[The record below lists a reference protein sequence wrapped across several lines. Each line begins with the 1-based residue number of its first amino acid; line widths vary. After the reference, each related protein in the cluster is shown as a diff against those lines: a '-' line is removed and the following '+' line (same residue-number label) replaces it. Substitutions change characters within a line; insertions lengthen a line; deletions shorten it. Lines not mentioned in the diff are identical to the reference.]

1 MPYLYI
7 VRNNMKKSIKIL
19 IICILV
25 AALITVGVIYL
36 INQTRDDELLIGE
49 ERAQQIALSDARLAE
64 NQVSKLKVRLKLDD
78 GVWYYDVEFR
88 TIALEYEYEIE
99 AYTGAILDKDI
110 DD

>member
-1 MPYLYI
+1 M
-7 VRNNMKKSIKIL
+7 NKSIKIL

>member
-1 MPYLYI
+1 
-7 VRNNMKKSIKIL
+7 MKKSIKIL

-49 ERAQQIALSDARLAE
+49 ERAQQIALSNARLAE

>member
-1 MPYLYI
+1 
-7 VRNNMKKSIKIL
+7 MKKSIKIL
-19 IICILV
+19 IICVLA
-25 AALITVGVIYL
+25 AALIAGGGIYL
-36 INQTRDDELLIGE
+36 IYQTRDDELLIGD

-99 AYTGAILDKDI
+99 AYSGAILDKDI
-110 DD
+110 ED

>member
-1 MPYLYI
+1 
-7 VRNNMKKSIKIL
+7 MKKSIKIL
-19 IICILV
+19 IICVLA
-25 AALITVGVIYL
+25 AALIAGGVIYL

-64 NQVSKLKVRLKLDD
+64 NQVSKLKVKLKLDD

-99 AYTGAILDKDI
+99 AYSGAILDKDI

>member
-1 MPYLYI
+1 
-7 VRNNMKKSIKIL
+7 MKKSIKFL

>member
-1 MPYLYI
+1 
-7 VRNNMKKSIKIL
+7 MKKSIKIL

-25 AALITVGVIYL
+25 AALITVGVSYL

>member
-1 MPYLYI
+1 
-7 VRNNMKKSIKIL
+7 MKKSIKIL

-49 ERAQQIALSDARLAE
+49 ERAQQIALSDERLAE

>member
-1 MPYLYI
+1 
-7 VRNNMKKSIKIL
+7 MKKSIKIL

-49 ERAQQIALSDARLAE
+49 ERAQQIALNDARLAE

>member
-1 MPYLYI
+1 
-7 VRNNMKKSIKIL
+7 MKKSIKIL

-25 AALITVGVIYL
+25 AALIAVGVIYL

-49 ERAQQIALSDARLAE
+49 ERAQQIALNDARLAE

>member
-1 MPYLYI
+1 
-7 VRNNMKKSIKIL
+7 MKKSIKIL

-25 AALITVGVIYL
+25 AALITAGVIYL

-49 ERAQQIALSDARLAE
+49 ERAQQIALSDTRLAE

>member
-1 MPYLYI
+1 
-7 VRNNMKKSIKIL
+7 MKKSITIL

>member
-1 MPYLYI
+1 
-7 VRNNMKKSIKIL
+7 MKKSIKIL

-25 AALITVGVIYL
+25 AAFITVGVIYL

>member
-1 MPYLYI
+1 
-7 VRNNMKKSIKIL
+7 MKKSIKIL

-64 NQVSKLKVRLKLDD
+64 NQVSKFKVRLKLDD

>member
-1 MPYLYI
+1 
-7 VRNNMKKSIKIL
+7 MKKSIKTL
-19 IICILV
+19 IICVLA
-25 AALITVGVIYL
+25 AALIAGGVIYL
-36 INQTRDDELLIGE
+36 IYQTRDDELLIGD

-99 AYTGAILDKDI
+99 AYSGAILDKDI
-110 DD
+110 ED

>member
-1 MPYLYI
+1 
-7 VRNNMKKSIKIL
+7 MKKSIKIL

-110 DD
+110 DNRKDFEI

>member
-1 MPYLYI
+1 
-7 VRNNMKKSIKIL
+7 MKKSIKIL
-19 IICILV
+19 VICILV

>member
-1 MPYLYI
+1 
-7 VRNNMKKSIKIL
+7 MKKSIKIL
-19 IICILV
+19 IICILI

>member
-1 MPYLYI
+1 
-7 VRNNMKKSIKIL
+7 MKKSIKIL
-19 IICILV
+19 IICALA
-25 AALITVGVIYL
+25 AALIAGGGIYL
-36 INQTRDDELLIGE
+36 IYQTRDDELLIGD

-99 AYTGAILDKDI
+99 AYSGAILDKDI
-110 DD
+110 ED

>member
-1 MPYLYI
+1 
-7 VRNNMKKSIKIL
+7 MKKSIKIL

-88 TIALEYEYEIE
+88 TIVLEYEYEIE

>member
-1 MPYLYI
+1 
-7 VRNNMKKSIKIL
+7 MKKSIKIL

-49 ERAQQIALSDARLAE
+49 ERAQQIALSDVRLAE

>member
-1 MPYLYI
+1 
-7 VRNNMKKSIKIL
+7 MKKSIKIL

-49 ERAQQIALSDARLAE
+49 EHAQQIALSDARLAE

-110 DD
+110 DNRKDFEI

>member
-1 MPYLYI
+1 
-7 VRNNMKKSIKIL
+7 MKKSIKIL

-36 INQTRDDELLIGE
+36 INQTRNDELLIGE